1 MRKILA
7 EGPYAG
13 KNKFKLDAEGNI
25 VKKTQ
30 DSGGDYMEDLRKS
43 AAASKDPADN
53 LKIQRDG
60 ELMHDDGFLRDEH
73 TKAMRKR
80 MAEKREIDEEIAKQ
94 RLKDKRL
101 KVKKRLRREAG
112 LDDAG

>member
-43 AAASKDPADN
+43 AATSKDPADN
-53 LKIQRDG
+53 MKI
-60 ELMHDDGFLRDEH
+60 
-73 TKAMRKR
+73 
-80 MAEKREIDEEIAKQ
+80 
-94 RLKDKRL
+94 
-101 KVKKRLRREAG
+101 
-112 LDDAG
+112 